1 MQHFY
6 RVLDGGH
13 AVWPFI
19 VMAFGMA
26 IFWIAVIV
34 LVVWLVRRMTAQR
47 PQAGERTEVTASGPA
62 PVASAAATPAPVME
76 TPLQILQRRYAAGE
90 LDRDEFLR
98 RKEDLS

>member
-6 RVLDGGH
+6 RVLEGGH

-26 IFWIAVIV
+26 IFWIAVVV
-34 LVVWLVRRMTAQR
+34 LVVWLVRRTTAQR
-47 PQAGERTEVTASGPA
+47 PQSGGGSQA
-62 PVASAAATPAPVME
+62 PVSGYAPGPSATAAPATTLE

-90 LDRDEFLR
+90 LDRDEFLQ

>member
-47 PQAGERTEVTASGPA
+47 PQAGGSGEAATSGSAPGPSTTAA
-62 PVASAAATPAPVME
+62 PAAALE

-90 LDRDEFLR
+90 LDRDEFLQ